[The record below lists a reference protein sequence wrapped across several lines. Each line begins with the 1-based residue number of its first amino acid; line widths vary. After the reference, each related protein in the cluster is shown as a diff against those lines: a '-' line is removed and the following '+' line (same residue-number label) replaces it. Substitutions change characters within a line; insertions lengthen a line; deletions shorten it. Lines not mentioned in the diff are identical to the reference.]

1 MFVPWIGFTPGNL
14 AANNGDTPVDV
25 IFILDQTDSISQTE
39 LEGQLDFVNDFASNI
54 PFGGDNYRIGVF
66 SWNAAGAVVEIQLN
80 EFVLSENLSDF
91 QAAVNN
97 IMLST
102 SPTID
107 IQPAIMTMREHFREG
122 FGARSYA
129 AHVGIILADEAP
141 DASYIPE
148 IALARDEDIILF
160 ALGLQDTPPMDLQ
173 TFIDNVANGITER
186 GQNALPNN
194 LVSAGIADVF
204 IGEIQRC
211 SECRCDHAV
220 HVHSM
225 NFKHALL

>member
-1 MFVPWIGFTPGNL
+1 MFVLWIGFTPGDL

-39 LEGQLDFVNDFASNI
+39 LEGQLDFVNDFASNV
-54 PFGGDNYRIGVF
+54 PFGGNNYRIGVF
-66 SWNAAGAVVEIQLN
+66 SWNAAGVIVEIQLN
-80 EFVLSENLSDF
+80 DFVLPTSLSDF
-91 QAAVNN
+91 QVAVNN
-97 IMLST
+97 IVLST
-102 SPTID
+102 SASID
-107 IQPAIMTMREHFREG
+107 IQPAIMRMREHFREG

-129 AHVGIILADEAP
+129 AHVGILLADEGLDP
-141 DASYIPE
+141 NYIPE

-160 ALGLQDTPPMDLQ
+160 AVGLQDSPAMDLQ
-173 TFIDNVANGITER
+173 EFIDNVADGITAR

-211 SECRCDHAV
+211 SECTCENAV
-220 HVHSM
+220 YVHSITFDM
-225 NFKHALL
+225 P